1 MAIKRKMDWP
11 TVRRIIF
18 RMAILRR
25 IHLYLGCL
33 FAPALIFFAASG
45 GWQLYRLHDT
55 KKDGSYTA
63 PAALSALSAVHMNSH
78 LPGKKVS
85 EFTPMRA
92 FMVAAASGL
101 VITTALGVVLAFR
114 FSRSVVTPIAWLA
127 AGIAVPAAIL
137 YLYR

>member
-1 MAIKRKMDWP
+1 MAL
-11 TVRRIIF
+11 
-18 RMAILRR
+18 LRR

-33 FAPALIFFAASG
+33 FAPALIFFAVSG
-45 GWQLYRLHDT
+45 TWQLYRLHDT

-63 PAALSALSAVHMNSH
+63 PAAISALSAVHMNSH

-92 FMVAAASGL
+92 FSVAAAIGL

-114 FSRSVVTPIAWLA
+114 FSRSVAVPLAWL
-127 AGIAVPAAIL
+127 GTGLVLPAAIL
-137 YLYR
+137 YFYR